1 MVPGGE
7 HIPGGSL
14 RSPRK
19 NQGAWGWHGWSEPA
33 WSAPAAPRVR
43 GWYSEK
49 QLWPQRSPTGRTARP
64 RRRVSRSSAE
74 AGCVGRPGAPEPYH
88 LEGGPEQAEEWHV
101 GDPQEKSPVLGHKPH
116 LHLISEPVFPKQP
129 GEWKPSTATGNLVPR
144 GTGTAPF
151 RARTSEKHA
160 ASLGVPVP

>member
-1 MVPGGE
+1 M
-7 HIPGGSL
+7 
-14 RSPRK
+14 
-19 NQGAWGWHGWSEPA
+19 
-33 WSAPAAPRVR
+33 
-43 GWYSEK
+43 
-49 QLWPQRSPTGRTARP
+49 
-64 RRRVSRSSAE
+64 SRSLAE
-74 AGCVGRPGAPEPYH
+74 ADCVGGPGAPEPQH
-88 LEGGPEQAEEWHV
+88 LEAGPEQAEEWHV

-129 GEWKPSTATGNLVPR
+129 GEWKPSTAKGNLVPR

>member
-1 MVPGGE
+1 M
-7 HIPGGSL
+7 
-14 RSPRK
+14 
-19 NQGAWGWHGWSEPA
+19 
-33 WSAPAAPRVR
+33 
-43 GWYSEK
+43 
-49 QLWPQRSPTGRTARP
+49 
-64 RRRVSRSSAE
+64 
-74 AGCVGRPGAPEPYH
+74 APEVPH
-88 LEGGPEQAEEWHV
+88 RQDRQTQEEGVPLLGRGRLRGPARGSRASPPGGGPEQAEEWHV

>member
-1 MVPGGE
+1 M
-7 HIPGGSL
+7 HLHALGSL
-14 RSPRK
+14 
-19 NQGAWGWHGWSEPA
+19 
-33 WSAPAAPRVR
+33 
-43 GWYSEK
+43 
-49 QLWPQRSPTGRTARP
+49 LTCTARGGGCRPGP
-64 RRRVSRSSAE
+64 R
-74 AGCVGRPGAPEPYH
+74 AGGPGAPEPQH
-88 LEGGPEQAEEWHV
+88 LEAGPEQAEEWHV

-129 GEWKPSTATGNLVPR
+129 GEWKPSTAKGNLVPR